1 MPCTTVER
9 GLKTSW
15 ENSWKSARSLLY
27 FLKGEKRSHKTV
39 TVNPS
44 AFKLP
49 DRPLNEN
56 LILDLTEWVI
66 DLTERIIPNSKNKK
80 SEILKR
86 LCEQFYF
93 DDGRLQQCDVAG
105 TA

>member
-1 MPCTTVER
+1 M
-9 GLKTSW
+9 GK
-15 ENSWKSARSLLY
+15 LLEI
-27 FLKGEKRSHKTV
+27 GEKSTLFSQGGRTV

>member
-1 MPCTTVER
+1 M
-9 GLKTSW
+9 GK
-15 ENSWKSARSLLY
+15 LLEI
-27 FLKGEKRSHKTV
+27 GEMSTLFSQGGKTV

-80 SEILKR
+80 SENLKR